1 MGDEAF
7 TQVKRYLD
15 YESYDAVRDRRL
27 VDGEELEVMWPDGS
41 VERVRVRVF
50 TSTERREGRGG
61 MDETTSDTRA
71 SVVVPYRGTWALVA
85 LRDSRLFVRRVA
97 K

>member
-1 MGDEAF
+1 
-7 TQVKRYLD
+7 
-15 YESYDAVRDRRL
+15 
-27 VDGEELEVMWPDGS
+27 
-41 VERVRVRVF
+41 
-50 TSTERREGRGG
+50 